1 MRVCIHT
8 TLYDSKIQASTS
20 SYSYSVY
27 NMYMVMYEFVSI
39 LRARKKTRNFGIS
52 DHDGFTQ
59 PVRITKVGYGVGP
72 ESGTHTGGLRADH
85 HLALASLL
93 TTHVHNQSIGIL
105 VRGSPTHRGEVKILK
120 FRNGKSASV
129 PLRWHR

>member
-1 MRVCIHT
+1 MYIIRAYVHDYVRVRIHPT
-8 TLYDSKIQASTS
+8 SKKKDS
-20 SYSYSVY
+20 
-27 NMYMVMYEFVSI
+27 EF
-39 LRARKKTRNFGIS
+39 RNFRT
-52 DHDGFTQ
+52 HDDFTQ

>member
-52 DHDGFTQ
+52 EHMMISPNLCGLQ
-59 PVRITKVGYGVGP
+59 KSV
-72 ESGTHTGGLRADH
+72 TG
-85 HLALASLL
+85 
-93 TTHVHNQSIGIL
+93 
-105 VRGSPTHRGEVKILK
+105 
-120 FRNGKSASV
+120 
-129 PLRWHR
+129 

>member
-20 SYSYSVY
+20 SYSYIY

-52 DHDGFTQ
+52 EHMMISPNLCGLQ
-59 PVRITKVGYGVGP
+59 KSV
-72 ESGTHTGGLRADH
+72 TG
-85 HLALASLL
+85 
-93 TTHVHNQSIGIL
+93 
-105 VRGSPTHRGEVKILK
+105 
-120 FRNGKSASV
+120 
-129 PLRWHR
+129 